1 MPYSMPASSLE
12 WCPFRQNAHCQTS
25 RKKVQ
30 IQDGYGRNDEDHEK
44 PRKER
49 NPRVGKQKRDD
60 DVFTGPG
67 NGRLLDFVKKRKI
80 GTKSL
85 EKRSNI
91 PTWKCT

>member
-91 PTWKCT
+91 PT